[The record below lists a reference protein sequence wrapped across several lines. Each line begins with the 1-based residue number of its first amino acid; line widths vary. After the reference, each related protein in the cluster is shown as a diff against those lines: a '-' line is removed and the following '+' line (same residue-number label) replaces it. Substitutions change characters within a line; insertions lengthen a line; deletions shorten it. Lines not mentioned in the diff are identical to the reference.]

1 MRRVPPTGSNTAK
14 DPPAAPRVTEAEGA
28 VCNYS
33 VRACVCDS
41 CSPQFRFNTVCPPP
55 SLNASLPLLGVLV
68 TAMFVA
74 RSVFAAHPPAAA
86 EACAST
92 RAGDSKTAQCSSWCG
107 PAHCGSWCK
116 CRACPTCT
124 SPPPPPPPRSPA
136 PPPPP
141 RTCASKVAGDA
152 NVEGCASWCRE
163 KESAATKRVR
173 RCWHSARPALWRPPR
188 RGPRSL
194 VQAPPL
200 SRVGSLPALQVQV
213 VRLLRE
219 QSGPLAAA
227 FACRRRASSGA
238 RPAGCRALP
247 SVCRS

>member
-1 MRRVPPTGSNTAK
+1 M
-14 DPPAAPRVTEAEGA
+14 
-28 VCNYS
+28 
-33 VRACVCDS
+33 
-41 CSPQFRFNTVCPPP
+41 
-55 SLNASLPLLGVLV
+55 

-247 SVCRS
+247 SVCRSGRLHTEAPRRPCEAGVPKLLQARRLRHLLCADQGLELL

>member
-1 MRRVPPTGSNTAK
+1 MR
-14 DPPAAPRVTEAEGA
+14 
-28 VCNYS
+28 
-33 VRACVCDS
+33 
-41 CSPQFRFNTVCPPP
+41 
-55 SLNASLPLLGVLV
+55 ASFLV
-68 TAMFVA
+68 EIYLSIYPIYHRGGDVGRAMFVV
-74 RSVFAAHPPAAA
+74 SSLFAAHPPPAA

-116 CRACPTCT
+116 CRACAACT
-124 SPPPPPPPRSPA
+124 SPTPPPPPRSPA

-141 RTCASKVAGDA
+141 RSCTSKVAGDA

-163 KESAATKRVR
+163 KESAATLA
-173 RCWHSARPALWRPPR
+173 CEMLRPGRPFGASKQRPSQL
-188 RGPRSL
+188 GSG
-194 VQAPPL
+194 AA
-200 SRVGSLPALQVQV
+200 SFTRVGSLSALQVQV

-238 RPAGCRALP
+238 PHAGCRAGP
-247 SVCRS
+247 AFCRPERLHTQAPRRPCEAGMPKLLQARGLRHLL